1 MNVAKQ
7 RNGPTGAIEVAF
19 IEDIATFQNLSKAD
33 AFQPPNFYD
42 EEEDS

>member
-33 AFQPPNFYD
+33 AYQPPRFYE